1 MVYKPCV
8 GIPAWPGRVGGIVSG
23 CMTIAT
29 GWRLLLCT
37 FAMKKRNMP
46 LCSKGTG
53 QTIIFRFFKY
63 GQRVVRIVFVLINEK
78 KIIEYEMECRMPY
91 RRGTE

>member
-1 MVYKPCV
+1 
-8 GIPAWPGRVGGIVSG
+8 
-23 CMTIAT
+23 
-29 GWRLLLCT
+29 
-37 FAMKKRNMP
+37 MP

-53 QTIIFRFFKY
+53 QTIVFRFFKY